1 MELMVS
7 NDCHR
12 AASPHAAT
20 RSTFS
25 VFTCTD
31 SAERSSLLT
40 FLESIRRKHLRVLLC
55 QKPNKIQNYDVAI
68 KKVNAMKAIK
78 DICLEKLRGKFVF
91 KYLKMSHTKQN

>member
-1 MELMVS
+1 MTATGQQVPTLPP
-7 NDCHR
+7 
-12 AASPHAAT
+12 AARSASSP
-20 RSTFS
+20 
-25 VFTCTD
+25 CTD